1 MGDVF
6 FSLNWHF
13 LIHLLFYLSYFGN
26 MEEELLQLTAK
37 EVDVWYLTVSFVHVL
52 SNLHLLVSMKKSNM
66 LETSLHEIIS

>member
-37 EVDVWYLTVSFVHVL
+37 EVDV
-52 SNLHLLVSMKKSNM
+52 
-66 LETSLHEIIS
+66 